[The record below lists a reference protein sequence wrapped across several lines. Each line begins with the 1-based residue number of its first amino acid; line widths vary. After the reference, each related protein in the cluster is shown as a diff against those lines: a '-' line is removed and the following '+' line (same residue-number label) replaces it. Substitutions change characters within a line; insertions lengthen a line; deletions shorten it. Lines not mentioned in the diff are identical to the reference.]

1 MHSIRAS
8 MQSVSTR
15 RTYTEQQQLQ
25 QQHQS
30 VHHQHSLNQFQSQQ
44 QSQEN
49 SLSSFELLNSSHR
62 DDKLSKW
69 NENDPNLAATSHD
82 CIDSS
87 SFISSNMSSMSMA
100 SSKFSCNS
108 ERSSSFSKICEDDMD
123 QHHQLPPALPIK
135 QRPKST
141 RRKERH
147 ISHYDNVEGADN
159 FPNAR

>member
-15 RTYTEQQQLQ
+15 RTYTEQQ
-25 QQHQS
+25 HQS
-30 VHHQHSLNQFQSQQ
+30 AHHQHSLNQFHSHQH
-44 QSQEN
+44 SQEN
-49 SLSSFELLNSSHR
+49 SLSSIELLNNSHR
-62 DDKLSKW
+62 DDKFSKY
-69 NENDPNLAATSHD
+69 NENDTSLTASHD

-87 SFISSNMSSMSMA
+87 SFVSSNMSSISMA
-100 SSKFSCNS
+100 SSKFGCNS
-108 ERSSSFSKICEDDMD
+108 ERSSSFSKICEDDVD

-141 RRKERH
+141 RRKDRH
-147 ISHYDNVEGADN
+147 ISHYDNVEGADS